1 MASLAREFAAL
12 LGFCFLMHLPATST
26 AAVPGDSGLTA
37 FRAVTTNLD
46 GSGIHVAQPEA
57 SLTTNLLTFEV
68 NPTNVPQPALSYVY
82 TTFTG
87 TTDSFPNALGVES
100 SHADTVGG
108 IFYGIPFGVATN
120 VANVDNFEADYFY
133 SNYLSDPTLPDIG
146 DQVVNQSFTFGPLSA
161 SDQESLDSDY
171 DNYAVQNQTLFV
183 SAANN
188 FGNNPVVCAPGTD
201 YNCISVGAYANGTY
215 VNSIGPTSD
224 NGRCK
229 PDLTAIGGATSFSTP
244 LVAGAATVL
253 MQAGLRGDG
262 GRDPGG
268 ATDFRTIKA
277 VLLNGAVKPPDWTN
291 STASPLDARY
301 GSGVMNVLNAYEQL
315 AGGEH
320 AFLSGTRVPIGSPHP
335 PDNRPGQIA
344 ALSGWDFNTNTS
356 AANFDAINH
365 YYFQP
370 VSGGGAG
377 AWTVTAT
384 LVWNRQLGESNINQL
399 SLFLYDCARSNL
411 MACSTSLVDN
421 VQHLYVPRL
430 SPGRYDL
437 QVWKAGGIAGS
448 NIVSDAETYA
458 LAWALVSPKLL
469 LTRSGTNLLLEWPVY
484 PNGMVLES
492 ATNLPWSTWTTN
504 ILPAPTITNGQYCLP
519 INPANPVQ
527 LFRLT
532 AKP

>member
-1 MASLAREFAAL
+1 
-12 LGFCFLMHLPATST
+12 MHFPAT

-68 NPTNVPQPALSYVY
+68 NPAGVSQPALSYVY

-87 TTDSFPNALGVES
+87 TTDSFPNALGFES
-100 SHADTVGG
+100 AHADAVGG
-108 IFYGIPFGVATN
+108 IFYGFPFGVATN
-120 VANVDNFEADYFY
+120 VAGVDNFEADYFF
-133 SNYLSDPTLPDIG
+133 SNYINEPNLPGIG

-161 SDQESLDSDY
+161 ADQEAVDSEY
-171 DNYAVQNQTLFV
+171 DNYAVQNQILFI
-183 SAANN
+183 SGADNP
-188 FGNNPVVCAPGTD
+188 GNSPVVCAPGTD

-215 VNSIGPTSD
+215 FNSIGPTSD

-229 PDLTAIGGATSFSTP
+229 PDITAISEATSFPTP

-262 GRDPGG
+262 GTNLG
-268 ATDFRTIKA
+268 AAADFRTIKA

-301 GSGVMNVLNAYEQL
+301 GSGVLDLLNAYEQL
-315 AGGEH
+315 VGGEH
-320 AFLSGTRVPIGSPHP
+320 TFLSGTQVPIGSPHP
-335 PDNRPGQIA
+335 PGNPPGQIA
-344 ALSGWDFNTNTS
+344 ELSGWDFNTITS
-356 AANFDAINH
+356 ATNFDAINH

-370 VSGGGAG
+370 ASGGGTR
-377 AWTVTAT
+377 AWTATAT

-411 MACSTSLVDN
+411 VACCTSLVDN
-421 VQHLYVPRL
+421 VQHIYVPQL

-458 LAWALVSPKLL
+458 LAWSFISPRLA
-469 LTRSGTNLLLEWPVY
+469 LTRSGTNLLLEWPIY
-484 PNGMVLES
+484 PDGTVLES
-492 ATNLPWSTWTTN
+492 ATNLPITTWTTN
-504 ILPAPTITNGQYCLP
+504 NLPAPSISSGQYCLP
-519 INPANPVQ
+519 INPTNPVQ
-527 LFRLT
+527 LFRLEH
-532 AKP
+532 

>member
-1 MASLAREFAAL
+1 M
-12 LGFCFLMHLPATST
+12 PAT

-37 FRAVTTNLD
+37 FRAVTTNLN
-46 GSGIHVAQPEA
+46 GSGIRVAQPEA

-68 NPTNVPQPALSYVY
+68 NPASVPQPALSYVY

-87 TTDSFPNALGVES
+87 TTDSFPNALGFES

-120 VANVDNFEADYFY
+120 VAGIDNFEADFFY
-133 SNYLSDPTLPDIG
+133 SNYLDNPTLPGIG

-161 SDQESLDSDY
+161 ADQESVDSEY
-171 DNYAVQNQTLFV
+171 DNYAVQNQTLFI
-183 SAANN
+183 SAADNPDN
-188 FGNNPVVCAPGTD
+188 SPVVSAPGTD

-215 VNSIGPTSD
+215 FNSIGPTID

-229 PDLTAIGGATSFSTP
+229 PDITAIGEATSFSTP

-262 GRDPGG
+262 GTNLGR
-268 ATDFRTIKA
+268 AADFRTTKA
-277 VLLNGAVKPPDWTN
+277 FLLNGAVKPPDWTN

-301 GSGVMNVLNAYEQL
+301 GSGVMNLLNAYEQL

-320 AFLSGTRVPIGSPHP
+320 AFLSGTQVAIGSAHP
-335 PDNRPGQIA
+335 PGNPPGQIA
-344 ALSGWDFNTNTS
+344 ALSGWDFNTITS
-356 AANFDAINH
+356 ATNFDAINH

-370 VSGGGAG
+370 DGGGETS
-377 AWTVTAT
+377 AWTVSAT

-399 SLFLYDCARSNL
+399 SLFLYDCAHSNL
-411 MACSTSLVDN
+411 VTCSTSLVDN
-421 VQHLYVPRL
+421 VQHIYVPQL

-458 LAWALVSPKLL
+458 LAWALVSPRLV
-469 LTRSGTNLLLEWPVY
+469 LTRSGTNLLLAWPIY
-484 PNGMVLES
+484 PDGTVLES
-492 ATNLPWSTWTTN
+492 ATNLPWSAWTTN
-504 ILPAPTITNGQYCLP
+504 NLPAPTISNGQYCLP
-519 INPANPVQ
+519 INPTNPVQ
-527 LFRLT
+527 LFRLNSL
-532 AKP
+532 